1 MSFVSILKTVGSV
14 IIKHAPEIC
23 TGISI
28 VSKVAAVGFTIKGT
42 IESKD
47 IIDKYRF
54 ERQEIHEAEE
64 FAHEI
69 IRIHDEGTE
78 TLKEGAYEDALKM
91 IEENTVKKDIV
102 RLYVRTGL
110 EFAKVFAPAI
120 GCLGLS
126 VTSELVAFNVLK
138 ARLAKIQLAATASA
152 ATASALAAS
161 YDAYRQRVKQVVGD
175 EKEEAIFKNEKIEM
189 REVTE
194 IDEDGNE
201 VKVEKAVKT
210 YDNKHDPYAMKIVKG
225 MSCYQPMLYDT
236 LSNLKQL
243 ELWANQQMIMDAI
256 GKGKST
262 RVLNDILDMFPAER
276 TTMASI
282 AGWTYYDD
290 PVEQEQ
296 SKGDGYISF
305 GLFEHPNEATLP
317 EALCEPW
324 RTILT
329 ENPNART
336 DDYDIWLFFNVD
348 GPVIDDYEDIIGIPK

>member
-1 MSFVSILKTVGSV
+1 MSLVSIFKTVGTV
-14 IIKHAPEIC
+14 IVRHAPEIC
-23 TGISI
+23 TGVSI
-28 VSKVAAVGFTIKGT
+28 AAKVAAIGFTIKGT
-42 IESKD
+42 IESKE
-47 IIDKYRF
+47 IIDKYRY
-54 ERQEIHEAEE
+54 ERQEIREAEA
-64 FAHEI
+64 FAKDI
-69 IRIHDEGTE
+69 IRIHDEGNE
-78 TLKEGAYEDALKM
+78 TLKEGAYEDAIKI
-91 IEENTVKKDIV
+91 IENDTIKKDII

-110 EFAKVFAPAI
+110 GFAKVFAPAL

-126 VTSELVAFNVLK
+126 VTSELVAFNILK
-138 ARLAKIQLAATASA
+138 SRLAKVQLAATASA
-152 ATASALAAS
+152 AAASALAAS
-161 YDAYRQRVKQVVGD
+161 YDSYRQRVKQVIGD
-175 EKEEAIFKNEKIEM
+175 EEEEAIFKNEKIEM

-194 IDEDGNE
+194 IDDDGNE
-201 VKVEKAVKT
+201 IKVQKAVKT
-210 YDNKHDPYAMKIVKG
+210 YDDKHDPYAMKIVKG

-243 ELWANQQMIMDAI
+243 ELWANQQMVMDAV

-276 TTMASI
+276 TTKASI

-290 PVEQEQ
+290 PIEQEK
-296 SKGDGYISF
+296 SNGDGYISF
-305 GLFEHPNEATLP
+305 GLFEHPNEVTLP

-324 RTILT
+324 RTIIT